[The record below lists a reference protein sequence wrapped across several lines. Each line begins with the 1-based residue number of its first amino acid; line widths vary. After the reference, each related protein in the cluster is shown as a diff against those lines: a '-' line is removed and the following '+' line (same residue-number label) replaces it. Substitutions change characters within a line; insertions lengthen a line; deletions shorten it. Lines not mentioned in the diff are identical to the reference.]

1 MNTPRG
7 WCINWAPLRGVLLRS
22 ELLTRQSG
30 RRAVS
35 RRSRVW
41 LAILSAGLLCNA
53 AVRADNPSKE
63 QLDRQYQSAVANYE
77 AGRFA
82 EAANQLESLLPYA
95 QKSFEVHELLG
106 LVYASLSQHAKAEDQ
121 LKIAAQLNPN
131 SAAARTNLGASLL
144 HSGKAELAGEQ
155 FRKALQLDPQSY
167 DANHNLGE
175 FYIQSGKIADA
186 RPLLETAQHIRP
198 DSYENGYDLVMADF
212 QLGRLDDA
220 KQVADAILAK
230 QNTGELHNLL
240 GQVDERDGNFV
251 AAANEF
257 EAAAHLDP
265 SEDNLFDWGSE
276 MLLHRTYEPAIA
288 IFQQATLRYPNSP
301 RLFIGLGLAMYS
313 RGKYDDA
320 VEALL
325 KAADLNPADP
335 RCYVFLSKAYDSSPR
350 QASDVIDRFRRY
362 TELKP
367 DNAMA
372 QYYYA
377 MSLWKGNRTGGSDA
391 NLQTVQSLLE
401 KSIALDGTIAEAHV
415 QLGDLYAGQHQYEKS
430 IPEYIRA
437 IELNPNLSDAHYRLG
452 TDYVHV
458 GKKDQAEKEF
468 AVYQKLRAEHL
479 AEVDKERAEVQQFVY
494 SEKTDAPTKP

>member
-1 MNTPRG
+1 M
-7 WCINWAPLRGVLLRS
+7 
-22 ELLTRQSG
+22 SG
-30 RRAVS
+30 RF
-35 RRSRVW
+35 RVR
-41 LAILSAGLLCNA
+41 LGILCAGLLCNTV
-53 AVRADNPSKE
+53 VRANNPPKE
-63 QLDRQYQSAVANYE
+63 QLDRQYQAAVANYD
-77 AGRFA
+77 AGKFA
-82 EAANQLESLLPYA
+82 EAANQLEGLLPYA

-106 LVYASLSQHAKAEDQ
+106 LVYASLSQGAKAEDQ
-121 LKIAAQLNPN
+121 LKIAVQLNPN
-131 SAAARTNLGASLL
+131 SAAARTNFGASLL
-144 HSGKAELAGEQ
+144 HSGKAALAGEQ
-155 FRKALQLDPQSY
+155 FRKAFQLEPQSY

-175 FYIQSGKIADA
+175 FCVQSGKIAEA

-220 KQVADAILAK
+220 GQVAQAILTE

-240 GQVDERDGNFV
+240 GQIDEKNGDFL

-276 MLLHRTYEPAIA
+276 MLLHRTYEPAIT
-288 IFQQATLRYPNSP
+288 IFQQATLRYQNSP
-301 RLFIGLGLAMYS
+301 RLFIGLGLALYS

-320 VEALL
+320 VEALI
-325 KAADLNPADP
+325 KAADLNPADQ
-335 RCYVFLSKAYDSSPR
+335 RCYVFLSKAYDSSPK
-350 QASDVIDRFRRY
+350 QADEVIERFRRY
-362 TELKP
+362 AELKP

-377 MSLWKGNRTGGSDA
+377 MSLWKGNRAGGSDA
-391 NLQTVQSLLE
+391 NLQSVESLLQ
-401 KSIALDGTIAEAHV
+401 KSIALDGKIAEAHV
-415 QLGDLYAGQHQYEKS
+415 QLGDLYAGQHEYDKS
-430 IPEYIRA
+430 IPEYVRA
-437 IELNPNLSDAHYRLG
+437 IQLNPNLSDAHYRLG

-458 GKKDQAEKEF
+458 GQKDHAQKEF

-494 SEKTDAPTKP
+494 SEKSDAPTKP